1 VEDRVFTDTTEFCS
15 IDCGDI
21 IQVGEKRYRVTGH
34 ERERR
39 FGVDD
44 PKFWVKRVVDTNTGE
59 KKILK
64 LSFFESFDTKL
75 GGVKIRCFR
84 NPEKEADILSLV
96 KGHPHFMQ
104 GTSQRDSKDNN
115 IRVLDIVRGLNFFV
129 YIDSLTMSYESY
141 FHEVLPDILRKLT
154 KAFEAIRFLHVQ
166 GFKHGDIRNDHLI
179 VERESGD
186 YVWIDFDFDYATE
199 ENPYSL
205 DIFGLGNI
213 LLYTV
218 GKGFHNLYAIKNDRS
233 TYGGLIDRLETGDFS
248 ILDKWRLM
256 NLRKLY
262 PFISPILNDIL
273 LHFSR
278 RSELFYELSEELIED
293 LNRCMYSVFQQ

>member
-1 VEDRVFTDTTEFCS
+1 VEGRVFTDTTEFYS

-21 IQVGEKRYRVTGH
+21 IQVGENRYRVTGH

-44 PKFWVKRVVDTNTGE
+44 PKFWVKRVVEMSTGE

-75 GGVKIRCFR
+75 GGVKIKCFR
-84 NPEKEADILSLV
+84 DPEKEADILSLV

-104 GTSQRDSKDNN
+104 GTSHKDSKDNN
-115 IRVLDIVRGLNFFV
+115 IRLLDIVRGLNFFV
-129 YIDSLTMSYESY
+129 YIDSLSMSYESY
-141 FHEVLPDILRKLT
+141 FRAVLPDILRKLV

-186 YVWIDFDFDYATE
+186 YIWIDFDFDYVADE
-199 ENPYSL
+199 SPYSL

-218 GKGFHNLYAIKNDRS
+218 GKGFHNLYDIQNDRS
-233 TYGGLIDRLETGDFS
+233 TYGDLIDRLDPGDFS

-262 PFISPILNDIL
+262 PFIPPILNDIL

-278 RSELFYELSEELIED
+278 RSELFYEHSEELIED
-293 LNRCMYSVFQQ
+293 LTRCMYSVFKQ

>member
-1 VEDRVFTDTTEFCS
+1 MADRVFTDTTEFCS

-44 PKFWVKRVVDTNTGE
+44 PKFWVKRVVDTLTGE
-59 KKILK
+59 KKIAK
-64 LSFFESFDTKL
+64 LSFFETFDTNL
-75 GGVKIRCFR
+75 GGVKIKCFR
-84 NPEKEADILSLV
+84 NPDKEAGILSLV
-96 KGHPHFMQ
+96 TGHPHFMQ
-104 GTSQRDSKDNN
+104 GTSHRDSKNNN
-115 IRVLDIVRGLNFFV
+115 IRILDIVSGLNFFV
-129 YIDSLTMSYESY
+129 YLDSLAMSYESY
-141 FHEVLPDILRKLT
+141 FYGVLPDILRKLA
-154 KAFEAIRFLHVQ
+154 KAFDAIRFLHVQ

-186 YVWIDFDFDYATE
+186 YVWIDFDFDYEAE

-205 DIFGLGNI
+205 DLFGLGNI
-213 LLYTV
+213 LLYTI
-218 GKGFHNLYAIKNDRS
+218 GKGFHNLYAIRNDRA
-233 TYGGLIDRLETGDFS
+233 TYGDLMERLEPGDFS

-262 PFISPILNDIL
+262 PFIPPILNNIL

-278 RSELFYELSEELIED
+278 GAELSYELSEELIED
-293 LNRCMYSVFQQ
+293 LNSCIYSVFHQ

>member
-1 VEDRVFTDTTEFCS
+1 MEGRVFTDTTEFCS
-15 IDCGDI
+15 IDWGDI

-44 PKFWVKRVVDTNTGE
+44 PKFWVKRVVDMDTGE
-59 KKILK
+59 KKIVK
-64 LSFFESFDTKL
+64 LSFFESFDTSL
-75 GGVKIRCFR
+75 GGVKIKCFR
-84 NPEKEADILSLV
+84 DPEKEAGILSLV

-104 GTSQRDSKDNN
+104 GTSHKDSKDNN

-129 YIDSLTMSYESY
+129 YIDSLSMSYESY
-141 FHEVLPDILRKLT
+141 FRVVLPDILRKLV

-186 YVWIDFDFDYATE
+186 YIWIDFDFDYVADE
-199 ENPYSL
+199 SPYSL

-218 GKGFHNLYAIKNDRS
+218 GRGFHNLYDIQNNRS
-233 TYGGLIDRLETGDFS
+233 TYGDLIDRLDPGDFS

-262 PFISPILNDIL
+262 PFIPPILNDIL

-278 RSELFYELSEELIED
+278 RSELFYEHSEELIED
-293 LNRCMYSVFQQ
+293 LTRCMYSVFKQ